1 MKLRNRLVAAVTGVT
16 VVALALSFVPL
27 YLLIRAL
34 EISDLDNALFRQATA
49 LAQHLPG
56 TYYAGHPLDEGHADV
71 PESIDPTP
79 RYTAIYGPDTVLE
92 TASESFAGQ
101 APGTLAALGL
111 RHALPWDGV
120 AVDLE
125 LGEARLRGVVMP
137 TGDQG
142 EALLYAVSKSTVE
155 DDTTTLFE
163 LLLLIFVCAAG
174 ATALIARWLGERL
187 ARDVHSVAH
196 VARLVAEGDLAARVG
211 DPRVMGADETRS
223 LATDLDHMISRL
235 DEVVSSQRRFISH
248 AAHELRS
255 PLASLRGE
263 LQLALRRDRD
273 VDEYRAALREM
284 LSSVD
289 ALIALAEDLLRL
301 ARAQGGAPATRG
313 RARVADVVREAVRMA
328 RGHLDDRGVTI
339 AVPPAIDEF
348 PVEVRGGA
356 ADLTRALRNLIDNA
370 VVHSPPGGEV
380 RVEVVVVEGGV
391 ELAVV
396 DQGPGIP
403 VEDQPHI
410 FTPFFRGA
418 GGENHEGAGLGL
430 AIARG
435 LTEGSGG
442 RLALDTRH
450 TGGARMVLHL
460 AFAESVPPV

>member
-1 MKLRNRLVAAVTGVT
+1 MKLRNRLVAVVTAVTVT
-16 VVALALSFVPL
+16 ALALSFVPL
-27 YLLIRAL
+27 YILIRAL
-34 EISDLDNALFRQATA
+34 ETSDLDNALFRQATA

-56 TYYAGHPLDEGHADV
+56 TYAAGHPLDEGHADV
-71 PESIDPTP
+71 PESIDPTV
-79 RYTAIYGPDTVLE
+79 RYTAVYGPDRRLE
-92 TASESFAGQ
+92 TSSESFAGS
-101 APGTLAALGL
+101 APGSLEALGL
-111 RHALPWDGV
+111 RRPVPWDGV

-125 LGEARLRGVVMP
+125 LDDVRLRGVVMP

-155 DDTTTLFE
+155 EDTTTLFE
-163 LLLLIFVCAAG
+163 LLLAIFVFAAG
-174 ATALIARWLGERL
+174 TTALIARWLGERL
-187 ARDVHSVAH
+187 ARDVHSVAR
-196 VARLVAEGDLAARVG
+196 VARLVAEGDLAARIG
-211 DPRVMGADETRS
+211 DPRIMGADETRA
-223 LATDLDHMISRL
+223 LASDLDHMISRL

-273 VDEYRAALREM
+273 ADEYRAALSEM

-301 ARAQGGAPATRG
+301 ARAQGGAPTTRA

-328 RGHLDDRGVTI
+328 RGHGDDRDVELV
-339 AVPPAIDEF
+339 VPPAIAEF
-348 PVEVRGGA
+348 PVEVRGA
-356 ADLTRALRNLIDNA
+356 VADLARALRNLIDNA
-370 VVHSPPGGEV
+370 IAHSPAGKQV
-380 RVEVVVVEGGV
+380 HVEVVVVEGGV

-403 VEDQPHI
+403 VGDQPHI

-418 GGENHEGAGLGL
+418 GGENREGAGLGL

-435 LTEGSGG
+435 LAEGCGG
-442 RLALDTRH
+442 RLVLDPRH
-450 TGGARMVLHL
+450 VGGARMVLHL
-460 AFAESVPPV
+460 AFAEAVPAA